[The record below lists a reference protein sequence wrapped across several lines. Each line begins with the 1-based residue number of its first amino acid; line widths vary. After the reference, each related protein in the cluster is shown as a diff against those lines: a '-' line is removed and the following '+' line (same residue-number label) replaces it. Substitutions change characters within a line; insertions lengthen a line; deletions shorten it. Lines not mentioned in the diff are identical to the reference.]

1 MSASSLSAEDER
13 QLQLLAAAHHLVGA
27 LLVAAGALALIPIGT
42 GVLLHAATDTAHGST
57 ALFDIYFVLYPLL
70 GLLLLWALAAWLFL
84 TGVKISR
91 RERWTFCRNT
101 AAASLV
107 CVPVG
112 TVLGVLAMV
121 VLTRPS
127 VRAAFENAPSPTP
140 ADRG

>member
-1 MSASSLSAEDER
+1 MSASSLSPEDE
-13 QLQLLAAAHHLVGA
+13 LQLLAAAHHLVGA
-27 LLVAAGALALIPIGT
+27 LLVAAGGLALIPIGT

-57 ALFDIYFVLYPLL
+57 AWFDIYFVRYPLL
-70 GLLLLWALAAWLFL
+70 GLPLLWALAAWLFL
-84 TGVKISR
+84 PGVNVSR
-91 RERWTFCRNT
+91 REPRTFRRNT

-121 VLTRPS
+121 VLTPPS
-127 VRAAFENAPSPTP
+127 VRAAFENTPSPTP